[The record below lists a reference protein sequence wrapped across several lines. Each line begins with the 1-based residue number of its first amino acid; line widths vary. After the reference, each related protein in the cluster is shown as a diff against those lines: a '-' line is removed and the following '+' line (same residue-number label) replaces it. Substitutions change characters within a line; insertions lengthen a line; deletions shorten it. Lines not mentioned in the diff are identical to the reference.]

1 MHNILILICFK
12 EYAKNKKNNVVGA
25 DDSVSPDKGENM
37 EKKEIKISLGT
48 IICIFIIVIL
58 LIIIGMM
65 YCKMKNI
72 NNEKEIIKQEEV
84 TNTTDKQETENLRPI
99 YEISKAY
106 AENGYFYYS
115 ISGETAKRY
124 EGLSNVAKVKVF
136 NIGTG
141 INNVPF
147 LITEDGTVYEVKKDS
162 NENIKAVMYK
172 PLKNYKVEDIL
183 NKTGE
188 TKSIFKLLLK
198 DKTTKEVE
206 VTEVETIDSSI
217 IEDNIKEY
225 ILTEFGPKGNME
237 DVIIKEVKILPKE
250 DSSKNMYLD
259 VNIENSENILYGNC
273 IYSIT
278 LKDPNKLTMEGSKSS
293 VDKLEGNVYTLDADF
308 TYDKTTNKVK
318 FYTSYGFGN

>member
-1 MHNILILICFK
+1 
-12 EYAKNKKNNVVGA
+12 
-25 DDSVSPDKGENM
+25 M

-48 IICIFIIVIL
+48 VICIFIIVVL
-58 LIIIGMM
+58 LAVIGIM
-65 YCKMKNI
+65 YLKMKNMDS
-72 NNEKEIIKQEEV
+72 EDTLIKQEEIKEQEKEEK
-84 TNTTDKQETENLRPI
+84 TNIDKKEENETNETNLMPI
-99 YEISKAY
+99 FEISKAY
-106 AENGYFYYS
+106 VKDGYFYYS
-115 ISGETAKRY
+115 INGEDAKRY
-124 EGLSNVAKVKVF
+124 EELSNVTKVRVF

-141 INNVPF
+141 INKVPF
-147 LITEDGTVYEVKKDS
+147 LITEDGKAYEVKKDLS
-162 NENIKAVMYK
+162 GNIKAVMYK

-183 NKTGE
+183 DKTGE

-206 VTEVETIDSSI
+206 VTEVDTIDSSI

-237 DVIIKEVKILPKE
+237 DVTINE
-250 DSSKNMYLD
+250 
-259 VNIENSENILYGNC
+259 VNINNEENNSNLIYGSC
-273 IYSIT
+273 IYSII
-278 LKDPNKLTMEGSKSS
+278 LKDPSKLTMEGSKSS

>member
-1 MHNILILICFK
+1 
-12 EYAKNKKNNVVGA
+12 
-25 DDSVSPDKGENM
+25 M

-48 IICIFIIVIL
+48 VICIFIIVVL
-58 LIIIGMM
+58 LAVIGIM
-65 YCKMKNI
+65 YLKMKNMDS
-72 NNEKEIIKQEEV
+72 EDTLIKQEEIKEQEKEEK
-84 TNTTDKQETENLRPI
+84 TNIDKKEENETNETNLMPI
-99 YEISKAY
+99 FEISKAY
-106 AENGYFYYS
+106 VKDGYFYYS
-115 ISGETAKRY
+115 INGEDAKRY
-124 EGLSNVAKVKVF
+124 EELSNVTKVRVF

-141 INNVPF
+141 INKVPF
-147 LITEDGTVYEVKKDS
+147 LITEDGKVYEVKKDL
-162 NENIKAVMYK
+162 NGNIKAVMYK

-183 NKTGE
+183 DKTGE

-206 VTEVETIDSSI
+206 VTEVDTIDSSI

-237 DVIIKEVKILPKE
+237 DVTINE
-250 DSSKNMYLD
+250 
-259 VNIENSENILYGNC
+259 VNINNEENNSNLIYGSC
-273 IYSIT
+273 IYSII
-278 LKDPNKLTMEGSKSS
+278 LKDPSKLTMEGSKSS